1 VSKQFR
7 VHEFAQLAGVTVRAL
22 HHYDRLGLL
31 RPKRA
36 GSGYRL
42 YDIRDLERLEQIVAL
57 KFLGIPLKQIKSIL
71 DRDAR
76 ELPEVLRSQ
85 RQALEEKRRWL
96 DHAIGAIKDA
106 ERSILPGKQ
115 ADAALLKKIIEVI
128 EMQDSAEFLN
138 RYYSEPAQAKLA
150 DRRAQWTPE
159 LQEAA
164 SKAWTEL
171 FQDVESSLDEDP
183 ASEKVQALAARWRK
197 LIESFTGGD
206 PEVGAGLK
214 KAWSDR
220 EQWPATLQQQT
231 KPFVNPKVFE
241 FMSLAMALSRP
252 RS

>member
-1 VSKQFR
+1 VSRQYR

-42 YDIRDLERLEQIVAL
+42 YGIRDLERLEQIVAL

-71 DRDAR
+71 ERDAR

-96 DHAIGAIKDA
+96 DHAISAIQDA
-106 ERSILPGKQ
+106 ERSVVPGKQ

-138 RYYSEPAQAKLA
+138 QYYSEPAQAKLVE
-150 DRRAQWTPE
+150 RRAQFTPE
-159 LQEAA
+159 MQEEV
-164 SKAWTEL
+164 SKAWNEL
-171 FQDVESSLDEDP
+171 FKDVEASLDEDP
-183 ASEKVQALAARWRK
+183 ANEKSQALAARWRK
-197 LIESFTGGD
+197 LIEGFTGGD
-206 PEVGAGLK
+206 AEVSVGLR

-220 EQWPATLQQQT
+220 EHWPAPLQQQT
-231 KPFVNPKVFE
+231 TPFVNPKVFE
-241 FMSLAMALSRP
+241 FIGKAMNRGKL
-252 RS
+252 

>member
-1 VSKQFR
+1 

-42 YDIRDLERLEQIVAL
+42 YGIRDLERLEQIVAL

-71 DRDAR
+71 ERDAR

-96 DHAIGAIKDA
+96 DHAISAIQDA
-106 ERSILPGKQ
+106 ERSVVPGKQ

-138 RYYSEPAQAKLA
+138 QYYSEPAQAKLA
-150 DRRAQWTPE
+150 ERRAQFTPE
-159 LQEAA
+159 MQEEV
-164 SKAWTEL
+164 SKAWNEL
-171 FQDVESSLDEDP
+171 FKDVEASLDEDP
-183 ASEKVQALAARWRK
+183 ANEKSQALAARWRK
-197 LIESFTGGD
+197 LIEGFTGGD
-206 PEVGAGLK
+206 AEVSVGLR

-220 EQWPATLQQQT
+220 EHWPAPLQQQT
-231 KPFVNPKVFE
+231 TPFVNPKVFE
-241 FMSLAMALSRP
+241 FIGKAMNRGKL
-252 RS
+252 